1 MELRRYTAS
10 QVTRMIVDIDDET
23 VDSDIDVEVII

>member
-10 QVTRMIVDIDDET
+10 QVRRMIVDVDDET